1 MDVKAELKRVYTNRL
16 LQSQKEMSEFEEA
29 LSNLIALGD
38 VSIID
43 ELCMA
48 FDDDT
53 EQHEIMFRL
62 IHGIERLYRVDV
74 EEGLYLIASVVPS
87 VIDRA
92 REWMEFLHYRIL
104 NHEQVRRVYGSMLS
118 KLDDKRKEIVINLL
132 KDIKSKDPAMFGDF
146 VDEVLNMSS

>member
-1 MDVKAELKRVYTNRL
+1 MDVRSELTRIHTNRL
-16 LQSQKEMSEFEEA
+16 MQTEKEISEFKEA

-53 EQHEIMFRL
+53 EQHEIMFGL

-74 EEGLYLIASVVPS
+74 EEGLYLIALVIPS

-92 REWMEFLHYRIL
+92 REWMAFLHYRIL
-104 NHEQVRRVYGSMLS
+104 NHEQVRSVYRSVLS
-118 KLDDKRKEIVINLL
+118 KLDGEKKQVVIDLL
-132 KDIKSKDPAMFGDF
+132 KDIKCEDPVMFGGS
-146 VDEVLNMSS
+146 VDEVLSV